1 MKNRI
6 FIKLVA
12 IALSLGLCG
21 CTTLSDVGTVDE
33 EAAAKEYYWDTSSG
47 SSATSSEITN
57 ISGIYYDPVTG
68 EIKSENSDIYS
79 LIGADSKSTIDDEYK
94 EGVPDD
100 IGAALET
107 KLATDHDKLWN
118 VEGDP
123 AFYIPDY
130 HSAKAEDLK
139 NFILLELCDDGE
151 SVIYSYET
159 AYYGDVGNPL
169 NGGLRV
175 GIAKKNHTHINW
187 NVPKKEKDNADYKP
201 STNWEVYCFMK
212 YNTVTREYRIFDVR
226 LGVIDKSKSSDSDK
240 ASSVSDEALV
250 NTLKEYDPG
259 KRRMFAG
266 KFNDTF
272 NRFTGGYLYYS
283 MYDMHYTLMDANGN
297 ILRQTDAT
305 TLVSE
310 GINNY
315 VKQNVIAEKT
325 GKKDSELEI
334 YYRKSNIT
342 YSIANCNITVA
353 GGLLMELNVNVQ
365 MPDQSE
371 TAPYSVFCNY
381 AMFSNKSSTEA
392 PVLVSERQGFSNTSK
407 SETAENSAATVK
419 QSQSAGSKM
428 SWFSLEDAT
437 NQKMLAIKIL
447 DSDIFDKSKNS
458 NADKYFGYLNTLLKR
473 YMELYREDA
482 DENTLD
488 DLWKQAYNDVSGLNW
503 GQKVIRTIPA
513 DGSDS
518 RNSYAAVAYNN
529 DEKVKNYVMVMKT
542 VARPAA
548 VTGDNLEYLM
558 NQHNGSGNIRF
569 GLVGI
574 SEVNDTSQKNVSVS
588 LYRSGSTN
596 IEIIGYTYSDADDS
610 SDDED
615 DDSTSSANT
624 TSTGS
629 GTDNSSL
636 SSGNSDEDD
645 SDSDSSQDSDD
656 DAEQV
661 ITSVTIKIND
671 GGSSVDLFD
680 VMGAG
685 DDLALTVSDEGNV
698 VYYWARTSGDEKN
711 TTKILMPYGWD
722 TTGRWGGAKVI
733 SDLAGQVTFLQDKTD
748 SDNLHHWI
756 IAALGDE
763 GVWILRSKSKA
774 LSEKSQ
780 KEYYQWDTI
789 FQIPYM
795 MTVTPSNEIGETTVM
810 TYKDTDDKTVT
821 KDVGQ
826 KASLTG
832 RNSIAYEETSGSTYG
847 KYRFTTL
854 QSGILV
860 YDPSSKTTI
869 VADSGQYYGSWK
881 MSDGSYTAIGF
892 KTRVQDAGFED
903 IMKAKIY
910 HGLKASEEDQ
920 FLWTLK
926 QRLKIDKDLQKRFL
940 KEPDG
945 WKDVCKEYNFNP
957 DLYSDK
963 KIENYAKKLISINK
977 AYDAA
982 LQKFWTIVK
991 FVPTKEQKEKIE
1003 SQFYY
1008 CVSETAMDQLI
1019 TSTMEEY
1026 LNTDDVIKETE
1037 DIFAG
1042 STKKIVDDGWIYKVQ
1057 ESQRKAME
1065 KKAKQE
1071 YIKTITGSTEDEE
1084 WQKTLEELFSA
1095 VKNKRNMWNN

>member
-1 MKNRI
+1 MKNR
-6 FIKLVA
+6 FFVKLAA
-12 IALSLGLCG
+12 IVLSLSLGLCG

-33 EAAAKEYYWDTSSG
+33 KAAAKEYYWDASSG
-47 SSATSSEITN
+47 TSASSSDIIN
-57 ISGIYYDPVTG
+57 ISGIYYDPETG

-79 LIGADSKSTIDDEYK
+79 LIGTDSKSTIDDEYK

-100 IGAALET
+100 IGAALDT
-107 KLATDHDKLWN
+107 QLATDHEKLWN

-159 AYYGDVGNPL
+159 AYYGNVGDPL

-175 GIAKKNHTHINW
+175 GIAKKNHTHVNW
-187 NVPKKEKDNADYKP
+187 KVPAKEKDNANYKP

-226 LGVIDKSKSSDSDK
+226 LGVIDQSKADDDTG
-240 ASSVSDEALV
+240 SSVSDEALV

-283 MYDMHYTLMDANGN
+283 MYDMHYTLMDASGN

-305 TLVSE
+305 TLVSQ
-310 GINNY
+310 GIENY
-315 VKQNVIAEKT
+315 VKQNVLAEYPKNYK
-325 GKKDSELEI
+325 GGLDGYFKNSKL
-334 YYRKSNIT
+334 T

-353 GGLLMELNVNVQ
+353 GGLLMQMNVKVQ
-365 MPDQSE
+365 KPEESE
-371 TAPYSVFCNY
+371 AKTYSVFCNY
-381 AMFSNKSSTEA
+381 AMFSNKSSEEA
-392 PVLVSERQGFSNTSK
+392 PVLISENMSLSNQKK
-407 SETAENSAATVK
+407 SDTNSSSDSNEKTNK
-419 QSQSAGSKM
+419 STGSQM
-428 SWFSLEDAT
+428 SWFSLKDAT
-437 NQKMLAIKIL
+437 NQKLFAIKL
-447 DSDIFDKSKNS
+447 LGSDIFDKSKDG
-458 NADKYFGYLNTLLKR
+458 NADKYFGYLNSLLKR
-473 YMELYREDA
+473 YMELYKEGA

-488 DLWKQAYNDVSGLNW
+488 DLWKQAYKDVSGLEW
-503 GQKVIRTIPA
+503 KQKVIRTIPA
-513 DGSDS
+513 DSGDS
-518 RNSYAAVAYNN
+518 RNSYAAFAYRD
-529 DEKVKNYVMVMKT
+529 DEKIKNNIMVMKS
-542 VARPAA
+542 VARPVA

-558 NQHNGSGNIRF
+558 NQHGKEGNIRF
-569 GLVGI
+569 GLVDA
-574 SEVNDTSQKNVSVS
+574 SETTVASQKSVSLS
-588 LYRSGSTN
+588 LYRSGSTM
-596 IEIIGYTYSDADDS
+596 IEIEGYTYSDSGSS
-610 SDDED
+610 SDDGESD
-615 DDSTSSANT
+615 DDSES
-624 TSTGS
+624 
-629 GTDNSSL
+629 
-636 SSGNSDEDD
+636 
-645 SDSDSSQDSDD
+645 
-656 DAEQV
+656 V
-661 ITSVTIKIND
+661 IESVTIKLKD

-685 DDLALTVSDEGNV
+685 DDLSLTVSDGGNV
-698 VYYWARTSGDEKN
+698 LYYWARTSGDEKN

-722 TTGRWGGAKVI
+722 STGRWGGARVI
-733 SDLAGQVTFLQDKTD
+733 SDLAGQVTFLQDAID
-748 SDNLHHWI
+748 SNNLHNWI

-832 RNSIAYEETSGSTYG
+832 RNSIAYEEISGSTYG

-869 VADSGQYYGSWK
+869 VADAGQYYGSWK

-892 KTRVQDAGFED
+892 NSRVQDAGFED

-910 HGLKASEEDQ
+910 HGLKVSEEDQ
-920 FLWTLK
+920 FLLTLK
-926 QRLKIDKDLQKRFL
+926 ERLKVDKDLQSRFL

-957 DLYSDK
+957 DLYPKK
-963 KIENYAKKLISINK
+963 KIESYAKQLISINK

-991 FVPTKEQKEKIE
+991 FIPTKEQREKIE

-1008 CVSETAMDQLI
+1008 CVSATAMDELI

-1026 LNTDDVIKETE
+1026 LNTDDVTKETE

-1042 STKKIVDDGWIYKVQ
+1042 STTKIVDDGWIYKVQ
-1057 ESQRKAME
+1057 ESQRKAKE

-1084 WQKTLEELFSA
+1084 WQKTLEELFTA